1 MILGKLVAQ
10 RKSTAWRRFLI
21 TSPMTTKKRVCHAIL
36 THPAMKNRCCNPLPQ
51 ASLQCHTGD
60 GVETVVLLDV
70 ELSVNEALGSLGLV
84 RIGLLEGSGLLYY
97 FSHFS

>member
-36 THPAMKNRCCNPLPQ
+36 THPAMKIGVAICLRRQ
-51 ASLQCHTGD
+51 SLQCHTGE

-70 ELSVNEALGSLGLV
+70 ELSVNEALGSLGLLC
-84 RIGLLEGSGLLYY
+84 IGLLEGSGLLYY

>member
-36 THPAMKNRCCNPLPQ
+36 THPAMKIGVAICLRRQ
-51 ASLQCHTGD
+51 SLQCHTGE

-70 ELSVNEALGSLGLV
+70 ELTIDETLGSLGLLSL
-84 RIGLLEGSGLLYY
+84 GLAERSGRAICRNR
-97 FSHFS
+97 

>member
-36 THPAMKNRCCNPLPQ
+36 THPAMKIGVAICLRRQ
-51 ASLQCHTGD
+51 SLQCHTGE
-60 GVETVVLLDV
+60 GVETVVLLYV
-70 ELSVNEALGSLGLV
+70 ELPVDEALGSLGLV
-84 RIGLLEGSGLLYY
+84 GIGLAERSGRAICRNR
-97 FSHFS
+97 